1 MPMIEF
7 ESFSSSSF
15 SLQTQEAILEVS
27 KKSKNLFIG
36 VPKDTS
42 QNENRVPITP
52 SSVKFLINNGNKV
65 VIETGAGAKSNFT
78 DSDYSEAGARII
90 YDKAEIF
97 NAEIILKVAPLS
109 AEELKLLKHEQI
121 IFSPIQLP
129 TLKQEYINT
138 LREKKVTAIA
148 LEYIKDESN
157 AYTVVRAMSEIV
169 GSTAIL
175 KAAELLADNVT
186 GQGVL
191 LGGLSGIPPVRVVIL
206 GAGVVSEY
214 AARTALGL
222 GALIK
227 IFDNNIYKMMRLQN
241 HISRR
246 IFTSVIDP
254 EILKDELSK
263 TDVLIAALH
272 SKTGRPLQIVSED
285 MVMCMKPKSVI
296 IDVSIDQGGNVET
309 SRVTNHD
316 KPTFVMHDVV
326 HYCVPNIAS
335 AVPRTASMAFSNILT
350 PLVTEIKN
358 LAGLENLLNLK
369 SGIRHGVY
377 VYKGILTNPYIGEKF
392 NIKNTNIDLL
402 LTTSRF

>member
-1 MPMIEF
+1 MIEF

>member
-78 DSDYSEAGARII
+78 DSDYSEAGARIV
-90 YDKAEIF
+90 YDKTEIF